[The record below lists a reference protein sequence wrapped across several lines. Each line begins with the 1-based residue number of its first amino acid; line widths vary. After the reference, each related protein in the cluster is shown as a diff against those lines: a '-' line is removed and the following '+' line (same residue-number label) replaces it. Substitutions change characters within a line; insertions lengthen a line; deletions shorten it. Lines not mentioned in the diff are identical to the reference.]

1 MFKELKEVIEEIT
14 VGTMIMLDQ
23 IETTLLLEMK
33 EKLSKEKQMEM
44 LELKSMIIEMK
55 ISLEGSVVD
64 VNWQKKEPA
73 NLKIDWERLHNPRT
87 ERKALR
93 KNDWSLREMWDT
105 IKHINMCAMGVPEEE
120 TRERKRKNMRWS
132 NS

>member
-1 MFKELKEVIEEIT
+1 MFKELKEVIEEIK
-14 VGTMIMLDQ
+14 VGIMIMLDQ

-64 VNWQKKEPA
+64 VN
-73 NLKIDWERLHNPRT
+73 
-87 ERKALR
+87 
-93 KNDWSLREMWDT
+93 
-105 IKHINMCAMGVPEEE
+105 
-120 TRERKRKNMRWS
+120 
-132 NS
+132 

>member
-14 VGTMIMLDQ
+14 VGIMIMLDQ

-64 VNWQKKEPA
+64 VN
-73 NLKIDWERLHNPRT
+73 
-87 ERKALR
+87 
-93 KNDWSLREMWDT
+93 
-105 IKHINMCAMGVPEEE
+105 
-120 TRERKRKNMRWS
+120 
-132 NS
+132 

>member
-55 ISLEGSVVD
+55 ISLEGSVVY
-64 VNWQKKEPA
+64 VN
-73 NLKIDWERLHNPRT
+73 
-87 ERKALR
+87 
-93 KNDWSLREMWDT
+93 
-105 IKHINMCAMGVPEEE
+105 
-120 TRERKRKNMRWS
+120 
-132 NS
+132 